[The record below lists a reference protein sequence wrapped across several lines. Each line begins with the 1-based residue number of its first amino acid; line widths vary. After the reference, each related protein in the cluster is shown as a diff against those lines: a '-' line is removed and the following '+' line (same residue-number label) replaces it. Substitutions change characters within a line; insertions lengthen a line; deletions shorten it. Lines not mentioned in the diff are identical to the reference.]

1 VNTRLDTRQQH
12 KITNQPLS
20 STSSFS
26 SHIIAVCPFET
37 KKQLADGLR
46 RRQYDTLDAL
56 YFIRPKRTNLGRLCD
71 DFKQEVIEE
80 KKDVLERLFP
90 CILRGI
96 EELAPPP
103 GLYASAR
110 LLVLPGPQSRPGIHN
125 WQLAHDWIIG
135 QIQNRGKELEKLSSA
150 YKFEGQETRD
160 CVVEYMAYED
170 SLFSLD
176 LPDTVSTVYTH
187 QLLAGAGAIDREELE
202 NLKGKVYDHLDVVA
216 QRLMTALVAMNEYPY
231 IRYSHSTR
239 GIAEVVANS
248 LKTELKQYRD
258 MHPSFAPWG
267 SAQAREER
275 KEGGPT
281 EPATVIIVDRVDD
294 IVPAVMHDLT
304 YSCVLTDLLDHE
316 PNTPFHFE
324 YTKGGVRVEK
334 DVLLDDS
341 DPVWRSL
348 RYEELP
354 AVMQATEDA
363 FRQMKAR
370 AEARKQLDPS
380 DVADLRELMNVLTS
394 DEQHLEEKIAQHY
407 RIKVQ
412 ACEAYEKRNLS
423 DVRVMEQVLVTGC
436 NDDGSSVDRKVIDA
450 TLKELMKDSSIVSE
464 DKTRLLIIYL
474 LCAKVVES
482 KLWKEL
488 LSLAELKKTH
498 IEALSHLGDLHV
510 PLQRSASE
518 AKAEGAPFLDPDTLA
533 RNKKAAQDTVARNK
547 RAASSSSSSSSSS
560 AAMSGGQEDQTRLV
574 RYITKVEDIIV
585 KHLQGTLSEESYPWV
600 RQPPTRGNK
609 GGGGGGGGG
618 GGDIDFPEIHEASK
632 LGANVAMHGAH
643 GEAINKYVVSALTK
657 DNIPTSAPGGGKKG
671 RFQSKFK
678 GGGGGNDGSGGG
690 GGGSVNTSQ
699 IAQDDVE
706 SSYNAAMKRYMDPVD
721 KPRLYAA
728 GGRLFVF
735 VVGGVTLTELAA
747 VERLKTSKEII
758 RGGKDPKEIIV
769 GGTSIITARDMI
781 EQLTL
786 TEPELEYDDDNNRN
800 FGAGVGDMLK
810 EAGGLDDFS

>member
-1 VNTRLDTRQQH
+1 M
-12 KITNQPLS
+12 
-20 STSSFS
+20 
-26 SHIIAVCPFET
+26 CPFET

-46 RRQYDTLDAL
+46 RRQYDTLEAL
-56 YFIRPKRTNLGRLCD
+56 YFMRPKRSNLGKLCD
-71 DFKQEVIEE
+71 DFKQEVVEE

-110 LLVLPGPQSRPGIHN
+110 LLILPGPQTRPGIHN
-125 WQLAHDWIIG
+125 WQLAHDWIVG
-135 QIQNRGKELEKLSSA
+135 QIQNRGKELEKLATS

-170 SLFSLD
+170 SMFSLD

-216 QRLMTALVAMNEYPY
+216 QRLMTALVGMNEFPY
-231 IRYSHSTR
+231 IRYAHSTR

-248 LKTELKQYRD
+248 LKGELKQYRD
-258 MHPSFAPWG
+258 MHPTFAPWG

-281 EPATVIIVDRVDD
+281 EPATVIIVDRIDD
-294 IVPAVMHDLT
+294 IAPAVMHDLT

-324 YTKGGVRVEK
+324 YTKGGMRVEK
-334 DVLLDDS
+334 DVLLDDA

-370 AEARKQLDPS
+370 ADARKQLDPS

-394 DEQHLEEKIAQHY
+394 DEQLLEEKIAQHY

-436 NDDGSSVDRKVIDA
+436 NDDGSSVDRKIIDA
-450 TLKELMKDSSIVSE
+450 TLKELMKDSSIMSE

-482 KLWKEL
+482 KMWKEL
-488 LSLAELKKTH
+488 LSIAELKRTH
-498 IEALSHLGDLHV
+498 LDALSHLTDLHV
-510 PLQRSASE
+510 PLQRTASE
-518 AKAEGAPFLDPDTLA
+518 QKAEGAPFLDPDTLT
-533 RNKKAAQDTVARNK
+533 RNKKSAQDIVARNK
-547 RAASSSSSSSSSS
+547 RSASSSSSSSSSS
-560 AAMSGGQEDQTRLV
+560 AALSGQEEQTRLI
-574 RYITKVEDIIV
+574 RYVTKLEDIIV
-585 KHLQGTLSEESYPWV
+585 KHLQGTLPEETYPWV
-600 RQPPTRGNK
+600 RQPPSRNNK
-609 GGGGGGGGG
+609 AG
-618 GGDIDFPEIHEASK
+618 GGDPEFPEIHEASR

-657 DNIPTSAPGGGKKG
+657 DSAPTSAPGGGKKG

-678 GGGGGNDGSGGG
+678 GGGGGGGGSEGGGGG
-690 GGGSVNTSQ
+690 GGGSSSSATPME
-699 IAQDDVE
+699 DLE
-706 SSYNAAMKRYMDPVD
+706 SSYNAAMKRYTEPVD
-721 KPRLYAA
+721 KPRLYAT

-735 VVGGVTLTELAA
+735 VVGGITLTELAA
-747 VERLKTSKEII
+747 VERLKTSREVL

-769 GGTSIITARDMI
+769 GGTSIMTARDML

-786 TEPELEYDDDNNRN
+786 TEPEVDYDDDTNARG

>member
-1 VNTRLDTRQQH
+1 M
-12 KITNQPLS
+12 
-20 STSSFS
+20 
-26 SHIIAVCPFET
+26 
-37 KKQLADGLR
+37 
-46 RRQYDTLDAL
+46 
-56 YFIRPKRTNLGRLCD
+56 RPKRSNLGKLCD
-71 DFKQEVIEE
+71 DFKQEVLEE

-110 LLVLPGPQSRPGIHN
+110 LLVLPGPQTRPGIHN
-125 WQLAHDWIIG
+125 WQLAHDYIIG
-135 QIQNRGKELEKLSSA
+135 QIQNRGKELERLGSS
-150 YKFEGQETRD
+150 YRFEGQEVRD

-170 SLFSLD
+170 SMFSLD

-216 QRLMTALVAMNEYPY
+216 QRLMTALVAMNEFPY

-248 LKTELKQYRD
+248 LKVEMKQYRD

-294 IVPAVMHDLT
+294 IAPAVMHDLT

-370 AEARKQLDPS
+370 ADARKHLDPS
-380 DVADLRELMNVLTS
+380 DVADLRQLMNVLTS
-394 DEQHLEEKIAQHY
+394 DEQLMEEKIAQHY

-436 NDDGSSVDRKVIDA
+436 NDDGSSVDRKIIDA
-450 TLKELMKDSSIVSE
+450 TLKELMKDSSILSE

-482 KLWKEL
+482 KMWKEL
-488 LSLAELKKTH
+488 LSIADLKKTH
-498 IEALSHLGDLHV
+498 LEALAHMTDLHV
-510 PLQRSASE
+510 PLQRAASE
-518 AKAEGAPFLDPDTLA
+518 SKPEGAPFLDPDTLT

-547 RAASSSSSSSSSS
+547 RSASSSSSSS
-560 AAMSGGQEDQTRLV
+560 AAVSGQEDQTRLI
-574 RYITKVEDIIV
+574 RYVTKLEDIIV
-585 KHLQGTLSEESYPWV
+585 KHLQGTLPEETYPWV
-600 RQPPTRGNK
+600 RQPPSRNNK
-609 GGGGGGGGG
+609 GGSAGAGGGG
-618 GGDIDFPEIHEASK
+618 GGDPDFPEIHEASR

-657 DNIPTSAPGGGKKG
+657 DSALSSAPGGGKKG

-678 GGGGGNDGSGGG
+678 GGEGGGGSGGG
-690 GGGSVNTSQ
+690 GGGVSS
-699 IAQDDVE
+699 AAAPLEDME

-747 VERLKTSKEII
+747 VERLKTSRELL

-786 TEPELEYDDDNNRN
+786 TEPEVDYDDEGRT

-810 EAGGLDDFS
+810 EAGGNLDDFS